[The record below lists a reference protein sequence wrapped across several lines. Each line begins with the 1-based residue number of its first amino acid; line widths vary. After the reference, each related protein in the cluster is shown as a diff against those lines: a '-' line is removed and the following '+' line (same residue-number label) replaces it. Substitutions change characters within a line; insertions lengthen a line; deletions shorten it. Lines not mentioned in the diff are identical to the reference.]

1 MAGVTYSLSHLQIES
16 RALCVHQW
24 ASPLGKTVLVKLSE
38 LYRALVWEGF
48 ILLAVAADE
57 DKAAKEEEEG
67 TVKSGSQSTESTSDS
82 QSTTAAS
89 LDSVPMLSETHTQSS
104 SVCSTNP
111 SSSNDTESHSQAAVA
126 VTLVESMDTSS
137 TTSSKG
143 LDSKSTEQSAVS
155 SKPSGTTLTAP
166 STPSILVQ
174 SLKQLTPLLTITSH
188 VGRSLAELMSL
199 LVRISTSPL
208 HRLHRR
214 GPGHSF
220 LMHSYHPPSSEAI
233 AVCMEVTNLLVDSL
247 NWEVPRPQAYSAAMQ
262 SPISD
267 WLFAG

>member
-24 ASPLGKTVLVKLSE
+24 ASTLGKTVLVKLSE

-67 TVKSGSQSTESTSDS
+67 TLKSSSQSTESKSDS

-89 LDSVPMLSETHTQSS
+89 HDSIPIPSETQTQSS
-104 SVCSTNP
+104 SVCSTNT

-126 VTLVESMDTSS
+126 VTLVESMDTT
-137 TTSSKG
+137 TTSSEG
-143 LDSKSTEQSAVS
+143 LDSKSTEQAAVS
-155 SKPSGTTLTAP
+155 SKPCGTTSTAP

-208 HRLHRR
+208 HRPHRR

>member
-1 MAGVTYSLSHLQIES
+1 M
-16 RALCVHQW
+16 
-24 ASPLGKTVLVKLSE
+24 
-38 LYRALVWEGF
+38 
-48 ILLAVAADE
+48 
-57 DKAAKEEEEG
+57 
-67 TVKSGSQSTESTSDS
+67 KSSSQSTESKSDS
-82 QSTTAAS
+82 QSTATAS
-89 LDSVPMLSETHTQSS
+89 LDSVPTPSETRTQSS
-104 SVCSTNP
+104 SVDSTST
-111 SSSNDTESHSQAAVA
+111 SSSNYTESHSQAVA
-126 VTLVESMDTSS
+126 VTLVESMDTTTASS
-137 TTSSKG
+137 Q
-143 LDSKSTEQSAVS
+143 DSKSTEQSVVA
-155 SKPSGTTLTAP
+155 SKLSGTTSTTP

-208 HRLHRR
+208 HRPHRR

-220 LMHSYHPPSSEAI
+220 LMHSYHPPSTEAI

-247 NWEVPRPQAYSAAMQ
+247 NWEVPRPLAYCAAMQ